1 MRSLNKHRNY
11 KAFCPYGSIYLDPVL
26 QEYGKW
32 IKSFTW
38 HWCITVTIAGTVPV
52 AVAKQGLINLLLH
65 HSASAKYL
73 LISEP
78 CKSKS
83 LHIHGLIA
91 GLPEYRR
98 LPLQD
103 ELTWRYGRSLITPY
117 DPDGGWAFYIAK
129 YLKLG
134 YAQLDTNAET
144 IDNINNEGTITC

>member
-1 MRSLNKHRNY
+1 MRKIAKYRYRPLCST
-11 KAFCPYGSIYLDPVL
+11 GSIYDDPIL
-26 QEYGKW
+26 QAYGKW
-32 IKSFTW
+32 ISSFTW
-38 HWCITVTIAGTVPV
+38 SWCITVTISSTMPADRVKA
-52 AVAKQGLINLLLH
+52 AVIQLLLH
-65 HSASAKYL
+65 HSASARYL

-144 IDNINNEGTITC
+144 IDNINNGGATTC